1 MKDLNKMIS
10 IISFT
15 DKIILILWNIF
26 FKYFIHSQTYIYIYI
41 YTQIA
46 IISVV
51 WHPSL
56 NMDHSSDN

>member
-1 MKDLNKMIS
+1 MKDLNKMIYLLS
-10 IISFT
+10 HSQIKLSWYYEISS
-15 DKIILILWNIF
+15 LSLL
-26 FKYFIHSQTYIYIYI
+26 FIHKLTYI